1 MSVTGIILAAVI
13 VGGTGLFIGVF
24 LGVAGK
30 KFAVEVDEREEAI
43 LGVLPGN
50 NCGGCGYAG
59 CSGLA
64 AAIVKGEAEVGGC
77 PVGGAPVAAKVG
89 EIMGVAAGAQVHE
102 VAFVKCGGDCEKA
115 KQEYEYHGLSDCT
128 MVNMMQDG
136 GPKACSYGCLG
147 DGSCVQACP
156 FDAIHIVNGVA
167 VVDKEACKACGKCVA
182 VCPKHLIEIVPYD
195 QKHLVKCNSQDKGKA
210 VMQACTAGCIGCKMC
225 EKACKFEAVTVENNI
240 AHIDYEKC
248 KDCGACAVKCP
259 DIQIYY
265 PVNPLIRL
273 LPALVLPSLPALLP
287 VLLLIHRNCRPRQRL
302 PAYFLH
308 PSVILLCLTYFCVYL
323 IISGLRTQHP

>member
-1 MSVTGIILAAVI
+1 MDIVAVI
-13 VGGTGLFIGVF
+13 AAAAMIGITGLLIGLL
-24 LGVAGK
+24 LGIAGK
-30 KFAVEVDEREEAI
+30 KFAVEVDEREAQVREI
-43 LGVLPGN
+43 LPGN

-59 CSGLA
+59 CDA
-64 AAIVKGEAEVGGC
+64 MAQAIAKGEAPTNGC
-77 PVGGAPVAAKVG
+77 PVAGAEVAKKIAA
-89 EIMGVAAGAQVHE
+89 IMGESAEETERQI
-102 VAFVKCGGDCEKA
+102 AFVKCHGTCDKTKVKYNYYGVQDCRNASMVPGKGD
-115 KQEYEYHGLSDCT
+115 
-128 MVNMMQDG
+128 
-136 GPKACSYGCLG
+136 KACNYGCMG
-147 DGSCVQACP
+147 FGSCVKVCP

-259 DIQIYY
+259 KK
-265 PVNPLIRL
+265 
-273 LPALVLPSLPALLP
+273 
-287 VLLLIHRNCRPRQRL
+287 
-302 PAYFLH
+302 
-308 PSVILLCLTYFCVYL
+308 VI
-323 IISGLRTQHP
+323 S